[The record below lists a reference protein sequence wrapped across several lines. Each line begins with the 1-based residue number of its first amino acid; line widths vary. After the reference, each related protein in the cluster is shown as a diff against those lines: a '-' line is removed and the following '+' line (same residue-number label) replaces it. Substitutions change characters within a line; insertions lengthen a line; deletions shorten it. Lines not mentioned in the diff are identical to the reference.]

1 MGVIHLTDSTFKEE
15 ILDYDGVAFVDF
27 WAPWCGP
34 CQAVGPIIDELA
46 QECEGRIKVGKVN
59 VDEEGTLAEKY
70 GILSIPSVF
79 IFKNGEIVEKITQME
94 SKETYREAI
103 LRYIE
108 E

>member
-15 ILDYDGVAFVDF
+15 IKDFKGVALVDF

-34 CQAVGPIIDELA
+34 CQIVGPIIDELA
-46 QECEGRIKVGKVN
+46 QEFEGKVKVGKVN
-59 VDEEGTLAEKY
+59 VDEEGTLAQEY

-79 IFKNGEIVEKITQME
+79 IFKNGEVVEKITQME

-103 LRYIE
+103 ERYI
-108 E
+108 